1 MKKQMFAFIK
11 RLILIA
17 FPIVLQQLFLNFAS
31 LLDTLMVG
39 QLDEISIS
47 GVYVATQ
54 IVFVF
59 NMMASVFF
67 SQYFGTKDEEHMRK
81 CYALKY
87 VLSISFAI
95 VGMVVLF
102 TFGRDI
108 ASLFV
113 STEAELDI
121 AVSYLN
127 IVISSSI
134 PFAITVTLSST
145 LRESHKTFTPMMI
158 TFIGIMFNLL
168 FNYLFIYGIAPFPQL
183 GGVGAAI
190 GTFINRIVE
199 MTLLVLIVLIKNEK
213 FNKNLFHSFKIEKDL
228 LKKIIK
234 KSIPLFLNETLWSLS
249 QFTLVYFFSKADPLA
264 TTVLPIVTTI
274 FNLLFVVMLGVGQ
287 GVSILVAN
295 SVGES
300 KFETAQKEA
309 YYSLIITVIVNFV
322 LGAVLFIRSDLI
334 VSLYSGVG
342 LQAREIA
349 SYLIKFDGIYLIVSG
364 INLTLFFLL
373 RAGGKTEIVFL
384 FDSCFCWLISIP
396 FAIVLVNF
404 TNMDFKTLY
413 ILVYSVEII
422 KAIVGMIL
430 LLSKK
435 WYKNL
440 VVDSNIESVN

>member
-1 MKKQMFAFIK
+1 
-11 RLILIA
+11 
-17 FPIVLQQLFLNFAS
+17 
-31 LLDTLMVG
+31 
-39 QLDEISIS
+39 
-47 GVYVATQ
+47 
-54 IVFVF
+54 
-59 NMMASVFF
+59 
-67 SQYFGTKDEEHMRK
+67 
-81 CYALKY
+81 
-87 VLSISFAI
+87 
-95 VGMVVLF
+95 
-102 TFGRDI
+102 
-108 ASLFV
+108 
-113 STEAELDI
+113 
-121 AVSYLN
+121 
-127 IVISSSI
+127 
-134 PFAITVTLSST
+134 
-145 LRESHKTFTPMMI
+145 
-158 TFIGIMFNLL
+158 
-168 FNYLFIYGIAPFPQL
+168 
-183 GGVGAAI
+183 
-190 GTFINRIVE
+190 
-199 MTLLVLIVLIKNEK
+199 
-213 FNKNLFHSFKIEKDL
+213 
-228 LKKIIK
+228 
-234 KSIPLFLNETLWSLS
+234 
-249 QFTLVYFFSKADPLA
+249 
-264 TTVLPIVTTI
+264 
-274 FNLLFVVMLGVGQ
+274 MLGVGQ

-322 LGAVLFIRSDLI
+322 LGAVLFICSDLI

-413 ILVYSVEII
+413 VLVYSVEII
-422 KAIVGMIL
+422 KAIVGMVL